1 MMRDITMTISLI
13 SADLV
18 TPRTRAIAFCLV
30 NEQVDGVKEYAMK
43 MESVSIL
50 WKRQTLSLIHWSMRD
65 LCQVLVLAQM
75 QLLLLSL

>member
-43 MESVSIL
+43 MESVSVL
-50 WKRQTLSLIHWSMRD
+50 WKRDFITDSLVYERSLSGSG
-65 LCQVLVLAQM
+65 A
-75 QLLLLSL
+75 SPNAAATA